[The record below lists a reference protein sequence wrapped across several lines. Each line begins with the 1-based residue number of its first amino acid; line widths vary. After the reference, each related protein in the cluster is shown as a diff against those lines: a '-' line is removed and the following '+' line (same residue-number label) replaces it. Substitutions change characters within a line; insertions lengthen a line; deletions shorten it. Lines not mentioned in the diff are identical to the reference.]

1 MFTQRLKKLKRLIT
15 SYSTNNKSK
24 ESYKLNFYSN
34 QGFTL
39 LEAIIALVI
48 GAIILAG
55 GITLGV
61 TTIKNGKF
69 VEKAFDVSVFLGQ
82 KTTQLFNNAN
92 NEIAKIPKDQTRVG
106 SINPEQAVVEY
117 FDLLNESGCVINPRV
132 INRAIT
138 NPSPIVEPTE
148 VPTSGVTGKS
158 TNTNTKDSGR
168 GKLGDLGNPGD
179 LGDGADTL
187 PLLDC
192 SISALPTPS
201 NSIEPKFRRQW
212 TVVKDFPSPGDVTF
226 SVVII
231 AIQTNQIVI
240 SSAITKSD
248 GASIKQ

>member
-1 MFTQRLKKLKRLIT
+1 MFTQRLKKLKRLKRLIT
-15 SYSTNNKSK
+15 SYSINNKSK

-34 QGFTL
+34 HGFTL

-55 GITLGV
+55 AITLGV

-92 NEIAKIPKDQTRVG
+92 NEIAKIPKGQTKVG

-117 FDLLNESGCVINPRV
+117 FDLLNESGCVINPR
-132 INRAIT
+132 AIT
-138 NPSPIVEPTE
+138 VPSPIVEPTK
-148 VPTSGVTGKS
+148 VPTSKITDGS
-158 TNTNTKDSGR
+158 TSAKDSGK
-168 GKLGDLGNPGD
+168 GKLGDFGNLGD
-179 LGDGADTL
+179 LGDGTDTL

-192 SISALPTPS
+192 SISALSSPS
-201 NSIEPKFRRQW
+201 SSTEPKFRRQW
-212 TVVKDFPSPGDVTF
+212 VVVKDFPSPGDITF

-231 AIQTNQIVI
+231 AIQTNQIVV